1 MFRTRTI
8 FARVAWLCTF
18 VSALGLILANTLF
31 VIRMKESGIE
41 QATRELGGCAE
52 NISDIFQENYTA
64 GDTGEALFGEL
75 YKMAEYEKY
84 VIWIADSYGN
94 IIFRLTGDEQSEE
107 YEAYFT
113 RGMAVLAEA
122 LSQGKMSYTVQDGQ
136 GLFAEPI
143 VTLGSPIL
151 VSGQRVGTV
160 YLHTRLANTASAM
173 RILLMQTLIAFAV
186 CFAVAALGSL
196 LLSKRV
202 LRPLYDIN
210 LAAKALAKGDFSQR
224 IEAREKGEIGQLV
237 ETFNMM
243 SAELEKYENTRQ
255 SFVANVSHEL
265 KSPMTS
271 IQGFVQGMLDGT
283 IEGEDQKK
291 YMEIVLSETKRLNIL
306 IGDLLDLAKIDS
318 AQFPMH
324 MTRWDLSEMLRRSL
338 IQFIG
343 KIEEKNLELAV
354 NIPEEQLM
362 VLADRD
368 RIAQVVT
375 NLLDNAVKFCEPHGT
390 LKIWVYCADGKVHVN
405 ISNTGEI
412 IPQQDLPFVFD
423 RFFKVDK
430 SHNRKSPGTGLGLSI
445 VKKILLQHG
454 QDIWVNSKP
463 GMGTVFTFTLEQAA
477 EEKKA

>member
-8 FARVAWLCTF
+8 FARVAWLCTL

-31 VIRMKESGIE
+31 VIRMKENGIE
-41 QATRELGGCAE
+41 QATQELGGCAE
-52 NISDIFQENYTA
+52 NISDVFQENYTA

-94 IIFRLTGDEQSEE
+94 IIFRLTGDEQSGE
-107 YEAYFT
+107 YESYFA
-113 RGMAVLAEA
+113 RGMAVLADS

-151 VSGQRVGTV
+151 VSGQRVGTA
-160 YLHTRLANTASAM
+160 YLHTRLADTASAM

-224 IEAREKGEIGQLV
+224 IEQREKGEIGQLV

-283 IEGEDQKK
+283 IEGEDQKQ
-291 YMEIVLSETKRLNIL
+291 YLEIVLSETKRLNIL

-338 IQFIG
+338 IRFIG

-362 VLADRD
+362 VLADQD

-375 NLLDNAVKFCEPHGT
+375 NLLDNAVKFCEMHGT
-390 LKIWVYCADGKVHVN
+390 LKLWVYCADGKVHVN

-412 IPQQDLPFVFD
+412 IPEQDLPFVFD

-454 QDIWVNSKP
+454 QDIWVNSRP

>member
-8 FARVAWLCTF
+8 FARVAWLCTL

-31 VIRMKESGIE
+31 VIRMKENGIE
-41 QATRELGGCAE
+41 QATQELGGCAE
-52 NISDIFQENYTA
+52 NISDVFQENYTA

-94 IIFRLTGDEQSEE
+94 IIFRLTGDEQSGE
-107 YEAYFT
+107 YESYFA
-113 RGMAVLAEA
+113 RGMAVLADS

-151 VSGQRVGTV
+151 VSGQWVGTV
-160 YLHTRLANTASAM
+160 YLHTRLADTASAM

-224 IEAREKGEIGQLV
+224 IEQREKGEIGQLV

-271 IQGFVQGMLDGT
+271 IQGFVKGMLDGT
-283 IEGEDQKK
+283 IEGEDQKQ
-291 YMEIVLSETKRLNIL
+291 YLEIVLSETKRLNIL

-338 IQFIG
+338 IRFIG

-362 VLADRD
+362 VLADQD

-375 NLLDNAVKFCEPHGT
+375 NLLDNAVKFCEMHGT
-390 LKIWVYCADGKVHVN
+390 LKLWVYCADGKVHVN

-412 IPQQDLPFVFD
+412 IPEQDLPFVFD